1 MASLIANEFSE
12 ATNDLHL
19 SALMAVGFVL
29 FVVTLIVN
37 AIARWL
43 VWRRGG
49 RRARDDRRA
58 AAHDSATRAACARAR
73 APARHERRHG
83 RAHLRSPRPSRSS
96 RSSSSSRYLLKQGAG
111 ALSLDFFTNMP
122 KPVGEAGGGMANAI
136 VGTLILIGIASV
148 GRTAGRHR
156 RGTVSRRAAA
166 GRKLANVVRFLAD
179 VLNGLPSIVMGIF
192 AWQFLVRP
200 FGHFSALAGG
210 AAIGAMMIPLV
221 TRTTEEMVR
230 TVPQSLRE
238 AALALGY
245 PRWRTSLQIVLRTAL
260 GGIVTGVLVAVAR
273 VAGETAPL
281 LFTAFGNQFWST
293 NLTQPI
299 AALPLQIFVY
309 AISPYDDWHA
319 QAWAGALVLIGL
331 VLVISVVA
339 RFVARSR
346 HGAGK

>member
-1 MASLIANEFSE
+1 MAYGRE
-12 ATNDLHL
+12 ARV
-19 SALMAVGFVL
+19 SV
-29 FVVTLIVN
+29 
-37 AIARWL
+37 ARL
-43 VWRRGG
+43 ATTTAPQ
-49 RRARDDRRA
+49 RRARGLARRRGTSVVMVALTCA
-58 AAHDSATRAACARAR
+58 AAALAIVPLIAIL
-73 APARHERRHG
+73 G
-83 RAHLRSPRPSRSS
+83 
-96 RSSSSSRYLLKQGAG
+96 YLLTQGAG

-122 KPVGEAGGGMANAI
+122 RPVGEPDGGMANAI
-136 VGTLILIGIASV
+136 VGTLILIGIASAV
-148 GRTAGRHR
+148 GLPIGIGAGLYLAE
-156 RGTVSRRAAA
+156 RGGT
-166 GRKLANVVRFLAD
+166 KLADLVRFLAD

-200 FGHFSALAGG
+200 IGHFSALAGG

-293 NLTQPI
+293 NVAQPI
-299 AALPLQIFVY
+299 AALPLQLFVY
-309 AISPYDDWHA
+309 AISPYDEWHA

-331 VLVISVVA
+331 VLVISVLA
-339 RFVARSR
+339 RFAVRSR
-346 HGAGK
+346 HGRAND